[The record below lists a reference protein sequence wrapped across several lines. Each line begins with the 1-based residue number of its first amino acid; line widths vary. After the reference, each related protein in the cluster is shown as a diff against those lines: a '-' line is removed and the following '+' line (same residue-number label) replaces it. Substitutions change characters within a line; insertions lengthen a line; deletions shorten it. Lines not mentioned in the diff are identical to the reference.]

1 MGGHVS
7 LGIKVA
13 FTGTSSGSLTA
24 ELLDINLDAQK
35 TDQVD
40 VTHQDSEDGFR
51 EFLSGFSDGQSIT
64 LALNFDSDNVRP
76 AAGESGTLVITLPFT
91 TATLKTLTIKCNVE
105 EVGDMDAAL
114 GAKMAESIKFKING
128 KPVWS

>member
-1 MGGHVS
+1 MGSYVS
-7 LGIKVA
+7 KGISVA
-13 FTGTSSGSLTA
+13 FTGDLSGTLTA
-24 ELLDINLDAQK
+24 ELLDIKLDAQK
-35 TDQVD
+35 TDQVE
-40 VTHQDSEDGFR
+40 VTHQASADAFK

-128 KPVWS
+128 TPVWS

>member
-1 MGGHVS
+1 MGSYVS
-7 LGIKVA
+7 KGISVA
-13 FTGTSSGSLTA
+13 FTGDLSGTLTA

-40 VTHQDSEDGFR
+40 VTHQASTDGFR
-51 EFLSGFSDGQSIT
+51 EFLSGLSDGQSIT

-76 AAGESGTLVITLPFT
+76 AAGESGTLVVTLPFT
-91 TATLKTLTIKCNVE
+91 TATKKTLTITCNVE
-105 EVGDMDAAL
+105 EVGNMDAAL
-114 GAKMAESIKFKING
+114 GAKMGESVKFKING